1 MAGTQSRPFFHQCM
15 KPHLNILLSNRREAR
30 EVEPMIMLEVT
41 SEVVKLKR
49 VKFGSTNGS

>member
-1 MAGTQSRPFFHQCM
+1 MAGTQSRPFFHQCV

-41 SEVVKLKR
+41 SEVVKLK
-49 VKFGSTNGS
+49 G